1 MRTLI
6 VKTRNEIEMR
16 MCLKEACYEKLHYE
30 SRQVKSQNLHFP
42 MDIILKFFLMNC

>member
-16 MCLKEACYEKLHYE
+16 MCLKEACYEKLHE

-42 MDIILKFFLMNC
+42 MDMILKFFLMNC